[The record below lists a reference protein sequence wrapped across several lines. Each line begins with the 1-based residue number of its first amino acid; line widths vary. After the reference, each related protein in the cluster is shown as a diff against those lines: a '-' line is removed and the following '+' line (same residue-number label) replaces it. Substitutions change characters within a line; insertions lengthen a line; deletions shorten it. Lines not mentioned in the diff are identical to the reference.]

1 MVNAPKPATS
11 ASKGKLVYYIGADVG
26 YFDTIRSR
34 FLKNYPRDKWTF
46 EVLSSKDKKQYQ
58 RIFAK
63 LVQVQPAIIYI
74 DFSYN
79 RDSQLKL
86 AQLLTRENAIRKC
99 PIIGLVEEKEHVR
112 DCISSGLSVTHVK
125 GGEYH
130 DVVYN
135 PMLMAFP
142 KEVVKPQFARAKFSK
157 QVELIDDF
165 RIGFITKDSVHA
177 EGNIELKVGETVT
190 IDLDIPTS
198 LLPSREFIVKA
209 VDDKNLYYD
218 FKYAYELQFVFVN
231 REELQE
237 SEKTDFLGETDP
249 KKIEKLKQE
258 AERKSRHKEA
268 EYQDQ
273 LSRTKK
279 KMRDWIATKTDSTA
293 PKKTK
298 IMIVDEGMGLMAQD
312 KLIDDFPYA
321 IRFHTYLSES
331 FKELSTFRPN
341 IIAYQFLRADLFG
354 DPIDFLKEDKTQQD
368 KKDKNDEEAEELTV
382 EEIELREKVVDQES
396 EKARTE
402 LIRLIQHIKTIE
414 GYNPFLIIFNCH
426 KYTSASFQ
434 ESFKYPLVLTHKGHV
449 DLDVITHM
457 AQVLENKQT
466 ASYDEKIQQKIKA
479 LKTKDPMKYKNLK
492 AQDFE
497 EVRFYIKKENPL
509 SHASYYYPVNFETLT
524 ESELTFST
532 EAEFELT
539 NFRLNFPVN
548 MSIALVPEDGKKFIL
563 NGKLKTYRAIIHS
576 IDENDKKE
584 IRKYVN
590 SIFFNPLTEKR
601 EQEHQAFA
609 ALNDKVLKD
618 KAAKEE
624 EELNK
629 KEKRLD
635 QGDEEE

>member
-1 MVNAPKPATS
+1 MVNAPKPATPG
-11 ASKGKLVYYIGADVG
+11 SKGKLVYYIGMDGG
-26 YFDTIRSR
+26 YFDTIKAR
-34 FLKNYPRDKWTF
+34 FLKYYSKDKWTF
-46 EVLSSKDKKQYQ
+46 EMLSSKDKKQYQ

-63 LVQVQPAIIYI
+63 LVQVQPSIIFI

-86 AQLLTRENAIRKC
+86 AQLLTREISVRKC

-135 PMLMAFP
+135 PMLIAFP

-157 QVELIDDF
+157 QIELIDDF
-165 RIGFITKDSVHA
+165 RIGYITKDSVHA

-198 LLPSREFIVKA
+198 LLPSRDFVVKS

-218 FKYAYELQFVFVN
+218 FRYAYELQFVYVN
-231 REELQE
+231 RPEEKE
-237 SEKTDFLGETDP
+237 SEKMDFLGETDP
-249 KKIEKLKQE
+249 KKIEKLKLE
-258 AERKSRHKEA
+258 AERKIKHKET
-268 EYQDQ
+268 EYQDL

-279 KMRDWIATKTDSTA
+279 KMRDWVATKTDSSA

-298 IMIVDEGMGLMAQD
+298 IMIVDEGMGLMAQE

-321 IRFHTYLSES
+321 IRFQTYLSES

-341 IIAYQFLRADLFG
+341 IIAFQFLRADLFG
-354 DPIDFLKEDKTQQD
+354 DPIDFLEEGKSK
-368 KKDKNDEEAEELTV
+368 KKDEQPEELTAEEV
-382 EEIELREKVVDQES
+382 EFRETVIEQES
-396 EKARTE
+396 EKSRTE
-402 LIRLIQHIKTIE
+402 LIRLIQYIKTIE
-414 GYNPFLIIFNCH
+414 AYNPFLIIFNCH

-449 DLDVITHM
+449 DLEVITHM

-466 ASYDEKIQQKIKA
+466 ASYDEKIQLKIKA

-497 EVRFYIKKENPL
+497 EVRFYIKKDNPL
-509 SHASYYYPVNFETLT
+509 SHASYHYPVNYETLT
-524 ESELTFST
+524 ESELTFCT

-539 NFRLNFPVN
+539 NFRLNFPIA
-548 MSIALVPEDGKKFIL
+548 MSIALVPEDGKKFVV

-576 IDENDKKE
+576 IDENDKME

-601 EQEHQAFA
+601 EQEQKAF
-609 ALNDKVLKD
+609 LELHEKVLKD
-618 KAAKEE
+618 KAAKEQ
-624 EELNK
+624 EELKK
-629 KEKRLD
+629 KEKRID
-635 QGDEEE
+635 GKGDHGSDEEE